1 MTLPADV
8 SLFEVMGVT
17 GFVLY
22 VINYGLLTIGRLS
35 LDQAGYFILNWLAVT
50 FVLIGLMS
58 SFNLTSALI
67 QVFWIAIS
75 SWGIYVRFGK
85 KLATARTRWF
95 KASPKGQ
102 LQPFG
107 QSPIVLCWAGVF
119 LRSGCPGRGCG

>member
-8 SLFEVMGVT
+8 SLFEVIGVT

-35 LDQAGYFILNWLAVT
+35 LDQAGYFILNWLAAT

-85 KLATARTRWF
+85 KAGNSTDTLV
-95 KASPKGQ
+95 
-102 LQPFG
+102 
-107 QSPIVLCWAGVF
+107 QSVA
-119 LRSGCPGRGCG
+119 